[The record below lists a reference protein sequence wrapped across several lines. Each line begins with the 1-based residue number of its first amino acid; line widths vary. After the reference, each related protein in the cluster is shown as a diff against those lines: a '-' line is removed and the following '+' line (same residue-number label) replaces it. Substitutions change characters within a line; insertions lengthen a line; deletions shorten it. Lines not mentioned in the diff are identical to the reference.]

1 MLLLAQ
7 LKELKA
13 VCSSLLIYLFFTKKR
28 ILMVKIVVANVE
40 IIILQ
45 IKYRGALKLCES
57 TKNK

>member
-1 MLLLAQ
+1 
-7 LKELKA
+7 
-13 VCSSLLIYLFFTKKR
+13 
-28 ILMVKIVVANVE
+28 MVKIVVANVE